1 MERKQLEYFLAIAAH
16 GSFTSAAGSLH
27 VSQPSLSYA
36 IRGLEK
42 EIGAPLFRRL
52 GRGVALTPAGEALLP
67 SARRVIQAFA
77 RFHTEAQ
84 RITQVVSGRLDIMT
98 VTTLAVDPL
107 APLVGAFRE
116 RHPGVELSIV
126 DPENAA
132 AVVSAVRNGECE
144 LGLTEHGIAAEGMV
158 VLDLPEQEL
167 YAVLPPRTEL
177 KPSGPITARQLA
189 ALDIVTT
196 PPGTTT
202 RSAVDNVLASA
213 GATTRV
219 AVEVTHRAAIV
230 PLVLAGAG
238 ATLLPSRLAR
248 DAASRGA
255 VIAPLNPPATRHGVL
270 VFLPT
275 QLSPAAQAF
284 VELVKEWESPA
295 RMPRDHNL

>member
-107 APLVGAFRE
+107 APLVGVPRAPSRRRTE
-116 RHPGVELSIV
+116 HRR
-126 DPENAA
+126 PENAA

-177 KPSGPITARQLA
+177 KPPGPITARQLA

-213 GATTRV
+213 GDHPGRGRGDPPSR
-219 AVEVTHRAAIV
+219 HRAAGPRRRGRHPV
-230 PLVLAGAG
+230 TEPPRPRCRQPGSGHRTVEPTGDPARRPGFPAHP
-238 ATLLPSRLAR
+238 ALP
-248 DAASRGA
+248 RGTSVRRA
-255 VIAPLNPPATRHGVL
+255 
-270 VFLPT
+270 
-275 QLSPAAQAF
+275 
-284 VELVKEWESPA
+284 VKEWESPA